1 MKKALLISKQ
11 IKRNKTAW
19 GKRKAILRW
28 CAELKRILS
37 HEVV

>member
-19 GKRKAILRW
+19 GKRKAVLRW
-28 CAELKRILS
+28 CS
-37 HEVV
+37 EVKKAMVRK